1 MPEEN
6 QNMGVTQDQSVA
18 SPVSSLRA
26 ETNAFNEYKTMLKN
40 ATSKSINLRRADES
54 KSLLEK
60 SLTSTDQKLCSQ
72 YDRACKASE
81 MARWIRKYWESQ
93 GYDWSNI
100 DDVPLLNQ
108 YSQLFPNSG
117 KIMKDYITRQ
127 DEDDPMPYYIKL
139 GFEQPNE
146 EDDAKNWLERTISNY
161 WWSFDKAGQG
171 LRTMWNDSNMY
182 DKKWERGAIQDY
194 AYDVYWRKHPFSKI
208 TEEEWK
214 NVERDLRLDPTLLD
228 KYKDPEAWI
237 KDILLWGTVSAF
249 NTNPWGAAINLGVSW
264 AAATKPWEEV
274 LWTAAVPV
282 EKTGY
287 YLNKLPWLRK
297 YRDELP
303 TDQDKRER
311 DLFVWG
317 EFWGLLTRWAIKNW
331 KQFKGNLAE
340 WGNWGGWWGW
350 GATLFEKWQKQKQ
363 QKLQNQWETL
373 AWKIGQW
380 NIKDR
385 SRVLEWLSEA
395 DLDWVKTYEELW
407 ERLEGAKNNIWEEKK
422 RLASR
427 NSNKYWETDLSLSKE
442 VKTVDW
448 VKPVSSDPFLDA
460 IDALEKVAQEA
471 WDRASE
477 VKYKAYFD
485 KIKRWEITQAELVEL
500 QAEFNK
506 KFSKKAYDKNDKLK
520 DTISAE
526 ASDLKRREMNEVME
540 TLADK
545 SGDAE
550 LTSES
555 MRDVNNRYSS
565 TYRTSELIDTVAE
578 KVNAAKQKLAKR
590 NLLQKAT
597 GLIWDLLD
605 LTWVKNLIR
614 KVVKNGEGE
623 VTMSPLDLE
632 KNLQSHLK
640 KINNLIEKL
649 DRNAPESEIFKLEDD
664 ARVWL
669 TSVNGYEP
677 VKSDALFKKG
687 TSREKKW
694 NQTKANEYYS
704 KSLDAW
710 EQVLRDAFWENIT
723 LEKGVGRYFGSTEP
737 THVINIPKWSPDLL
751 PKITDL
757 ANNTFKQNSVF
768 VARRYKWNW
777 KGVKL
782 WIVDEAKW
790 TSNEVWVK
798 IELKNPIEKMQ
809 DFDSIMNEIGQLW
822 WTLSNGW
829 KTIEIYNL
837 SKFNPDRSAEL
848 LNSIGKIMDSPT
860 LKKYGVQSSKPW
872 IYEVQ
877 HIWKEWEWL
886 GLYDAIK

>member
-6 QNMGVTQDQSVA
+6 QNMGVTQDQSAA
-18 SPVSSLRA
+18 SPMSSLRA

-161 WWSFDKAGQG
+161 WWSFDKAWQW

-194 AYDVYWRKHPFSKI
+194 AYDVYWRKHPFSGI

-264 AAATKPWEEV
+264 AAATKPWEAV

-287 YLNKLPWLRK
+287 YLNKLPWLKK

-350 GATLFEKWQKQKQ
+350 GATLFEKRQKQKQ

-373 AWKIGQW
+373 AWKIWQW

-427 NSNKYWETDLSLSKE
+427 NNNKYWETDLSLSKE
-442 VKTVDW
+442 VDTVDW

-540 TLADK
+540 MLADK

-597 GLIWDLLD
+597 WVIWDLLD

-614 KVVKNGEGE
+614 KVVKNGEWE

-782 WIVDEAKW
+782 WIVDETKW

-829 KTIEIYNL
+829 RTIEIYNI
-837 SKFNPDRSAEL
+837 SKFSPDRSTEL